1 MTTDARTR
9 MDPPVPEAGTS
20 APPGAGRRSLLVLR
34 VVAVLHAVVMLAQ
47 PVLAGRY
54 LDGAV
59 YAIALHRENATVV
72 AAFDAAQL
80 VCAVVFAWRGRG
92 RRWPIWLSLAVA
104 VGVEVQVGF
113 GYASLLFVHVPLG
126 VSLIVAQVVGVVWL
140 FRDATA
146 VARPVRRRRA
156 DVHPVGG
163 GRP

>member
-59 YAIALHRENATVV
+59 
-72 AAFDAAQL
+72 
-80 VCAVVFAWRGRG
+80 VFAWRGHG

-113 GYASLLFVHVPLG
+113 GYASLLVVHVPLG
-126 VSLIVAQVVGVVWL
+126 VSLIVAQV
-140 FRDATA
+140 
-146 VARPVRRRRA
+146 
-156 DVHPVGG
+156 
-163 GRP
+163 